1 MIMKSVSSLFKVL
14 LCALLFTGFSVAVPA
29 QRTTKELKKI
39 TKDCKLSNAFKLG
52 RLIYPHEQEY
62 DIHSMRDINSS
73 LLNEAE
79 RNLLSH
85 YDDVFVCHKGGSYLH
100 CYIVV
105 DSVKRVGVYN
115 LDGEM
120 MVPPLY
126 GSVHRLAN
134 NLVIGDVAFPDDCDW
149 NTALKKAIDNYNGVG
164 IGHFQAV
171 INNVENNKI
180 KVLIPAGDYDD
191 IQYTI
196 KSQKPSFYVAK
207 YSEQDSTLFW
217 GVVDSKAREI
227 LPCKYTGIYKNPDLF
242 YMVGDVS
249 GKYVGINTMTMEQA
263 NSLVESHIKLAK
275 SRKKHWL
282 KFLMSLGNMYTSTS
296 EVNEDD
302 NYNYESTDI
311 LTDGSEYLQQQYDMW
326 KEKSE
331 KYYNNLMRLG
341 AKIDTSKVEEVA
353 PLDDDLRNSTFDQ
366 LKRALAEAQSEMKA
380 IRHKAQKQGVELYP
394 SEWEST
400 QVPL

>member
-14 LCALLFTGFSVAVPA
+14 LCALLFTGFSVTMPA

-149 NTALKKAIDNYNGVG
+149 NTALKKAIDYYNGVG

-380 IRHKAQKQGVELYP
+380 IRHKAQKQGIELYP